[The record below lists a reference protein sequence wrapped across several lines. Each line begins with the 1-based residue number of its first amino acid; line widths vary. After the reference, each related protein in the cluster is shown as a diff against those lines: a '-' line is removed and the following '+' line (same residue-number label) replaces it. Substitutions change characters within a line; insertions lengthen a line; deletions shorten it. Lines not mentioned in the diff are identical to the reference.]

1 MTKGETKAR
10 KPGRP
15 RRRDAVEH
23 RRLGDDLARQG
34 KFTEAE
40 KAYREALRVVPDDV
54 GALEGLAAVLE
65 KQGSDPEALEYQ
77 ERLVLLERWP
87 LWDDGTRRSL
97 EGPD

>member
-10 KPGRP
+10 KLDCP

-23 RRLGDDLARQG
+23 RPLGDDLARQG
-34 KFTEAE
+34 KFPKAE
-40 KAYREALRVVPDDV
+40 KAYRDALRVVPDDA
-54 GALEGLAAVLE
+54 GAFEGLATVLE
-65 KQGSDPEALEYQ
+65 KKGRDPEALEYR

-87 LWDDGTRRSL
+87 LWVDGTRRSL

>member
-1 MTKGETKAR
+1 MTKGKAKAR

-23 RRLGDDLARQG
+23 RSLGDDLARQG
-34 KFTEAE
+34 KFPGAE
-40 KAYREALRVVPDDV
+40 KAYREALRVVPDDA
-54 GALEGLAAVLE
+54 GALEGLAMVLE
-65 KQGSDPEALEYQ
+65 KQGRDPEALEYRK
-77 ERLVLLERWP
+77 RLVLLERWP